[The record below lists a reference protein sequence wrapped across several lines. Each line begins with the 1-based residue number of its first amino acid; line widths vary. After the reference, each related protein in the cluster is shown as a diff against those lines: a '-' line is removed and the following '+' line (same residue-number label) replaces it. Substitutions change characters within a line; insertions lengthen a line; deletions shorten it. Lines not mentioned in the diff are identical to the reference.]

1 MTVAGDSGI
10 GADDATDQRTL
21 LIIVCL
27 LVVALYN
34 VLELN
39 VIIFSTFKTRRG
51 LYFWSFLVATWG
63 IPFYATGFLLKF
75 IVMSRM
81 RALIVVLISIG
92 WCCMVTGQSVVLYS
106 RLQLVL
112 WNQKHLRFVL
122 AMIIFDAIVCHIPTI
137 VMAAGANTTNSAAF
151 IGIYSVYEKVQ
162 VTIFFIQELTI
173 SALYISGTAKLLE
186 TEDHVRGGRAT
197 RASSFK
203 PHLILVNAVVIVL
216 DITVLVLEYSKFYDI
231 QTSYKAFTYSVKLK
245 LEFSILNRL
254 VELTKSVR
262 SRTFNQSDGPE
273 DLSLN
278 TINGSCNMAPAQ
290 KSQIGEST
298 VCVYVSARREVEGA
312 TAGGASEHKC
322 S

>member
-1 MTVAGDSGI
+1 MAVTSDSGI
-10 GADDATDQRTL
+10 GAGHITDQRTS

-39 VIIFSTFKTRRG
+39 VVIFSVFKTRRG
-51 LYFWSFLVATWG
+51 LYFWSFLIATWG

-75 IVMSRM
+75 VVGSTTRT
-81 RALIVVLISIG
+81 LIVVLISLG

-106 RLQLVL
+106 RLHLVL
-112 WNQKHLRFVL
+112 WNQTYLRFVL

-137 VMAAGANTTNSAAF
+137 VMAAGANTTDSVAF
-151 IGIYSVYEKVQ
+151 IDAYSVYEKAQ

-173 SALYISGTAKLLE
+173 SALYISETAKLLR
-186 TEDHVRGGRAT
+186 TGDNVRGR
-197 RASSFK
+197 RSSSVNSFK

-216 DITVLVLEYSKFYDI
+216 DITVLALEYSNFYDI

-254 VELTKSVR
+254 VELTKSIR
-262 SRTFNQSDGPE
+262 ASTFNESNGPE
-273 DLSLN
+273 ALSLN
-278 TINGSCNMAPAQ
+278 TFKGNRDAATTQTSAAQ
-290 KSQIGEST
+290 EST
-298 VCVYVSARREVEGA
+298 VCGHVSTRREGEA
-312 TAGGASEHKC
+312 AIADAASE
-322 S
+322 